1 MFRQRNNLTDGKRFT
16 LESIHL
22 NRSVVVDVYGL
33 SFLTKSE
40 KLSLLCINDGQ
51 DLEKIPFAS
60 LLEKE
65 LQAGKI
71 HSVLCVGIHAGT
83 DRKMEYGVA
92 GVPDYLQRGAKA
104 EAYGRF
110 ITMELMPWIQ
120 QLSNDYPF
128 HETAFAGFS
137 LGGLMALDLVW
148 KQPHLFSCA
157 GVFSGALW
165 WRSKAL
171 DDGYEESRDRI
182 MHAEIRKRAYREGQR
197 FFFQAGAL
205 DETSDRNGNGIIDSI
220 DDTLDI
226 IRELENIGYC
236 KGAELQYL
244 ELPNGRHDVATWG
257 RAFPEFLRF
266 AFPL

>member
-1 MFRQRNNLTDGKRFT
+1 MFRQKVGLKDCERYT

-22 NRSVVVDVYGL
+22 ERSVLVDVFGL
-33 SFLTKSE
+33 SLLPKSE

-51 DLEKIPFAS
+51 DLEKMPFAP
-60 LLEKE
+60 LLDKE
-65 LQAGKI
+65 IRSGKI
-71 HSVLCVGIHAGT
+71 HPLLSLGIHAGQ

-110 ITMELMPWIQ
+110 IAMELMPWIRK
-120 QLSNDYPF
+120 LSNDYPF
-128 HETAFAGFS
+128 YETAFAGFS

-171 DDGYEESRDRI
+171 DDGYEEGLHRI

-220 DDTLDI
+220 DDTLDML
-226 IRELENIGYC
+226 RELEKIGYRR
-236 KGAELQYL
+236 GTDLHYL
-244 ELPNGRHDVATWG
+244 ELPDGRHDVATWG